1 MCAEMMQWGWWWG
14 GGVRRLWQLPSSL
27 LFFFFFFPKASVVGA
42 SYKRRYTSNSHANGG
57 GDLEKKGGEEKG
69 EMWLLKATGGMGEAG
84 RGGVGRRQAREV
96 VMAGVGRVTLSTVRG
111 RCEVAAALRN
121 RETFV

>member
-1 MCAEMMQWGWWWG
+1 MG
-14 GGVRRLWQLPSSL
+14 GS
-27 LFFFFFFPKASVVGA
+27 
-42 SYKRRYTSNSHANGG
+42 GG
-57 GDLEKKGGEEKG
+57 KG

-96 VMAGVGRVTLSTVRG
+96 VMAVVVGLGVGGVTLSTARG
-111 RCEVAAALRN
+111 RCEVAVAAAALRN